1 MTSQVILA
9 HPRTRT
15 FMTFGNE
22 GCSEVGLSELEEQR
36 VELETLRSA
45 VE

>member
-1 MTSQVILA
+1 MLA
-9 HPRTRT
+9 HPRTQT

-36 VELETLRSA
+36 VELQTLRNA
-45 VE
+45 E